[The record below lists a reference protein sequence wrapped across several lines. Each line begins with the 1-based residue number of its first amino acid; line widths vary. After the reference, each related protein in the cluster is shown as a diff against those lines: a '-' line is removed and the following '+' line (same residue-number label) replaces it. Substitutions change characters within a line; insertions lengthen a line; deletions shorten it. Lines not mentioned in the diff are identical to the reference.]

1 MDTEKTGIEKT
12 GIEKNRIEETDIEKG
27 EFERPIDWANARWT
41 KERIRSRILSYTLV
55 RCSHHDK

>member
-12 GIEKNRIEETDIEKG
+12 GIEKNSIEETDIEKG

-41 KERIRSRILSYTLV
+41 KERIRSRILSYALV
-55 RCSHHDK
+55 RLHHYNR